1 MSLKVTSFISAVA
14 LFAVAAQTGARAA
27 DLPLPPLAP
36 PPIEEYVASG
46 WYLRGDIGMS
56 NQGVK
61 ELFNQQYTTASSV
74 QTVQKDFDS
83 APLFGLG
90 FGYQWNTW
98 LRTDVTGEYRGKAN
112 FHGLDIV
119 KTSTNTML
127 TDQYT
132 GSKSEWLVLANIYAD
147 LGTWYSF
154 TPFIGA
160 GIGASYNTISNF
172 TDTCAT
178 VSGCPGGSV
187 ATGATASKWNFA
199 WAVHAGVSYKVNSQL
214 SLEFAYRY
222 VDLGNAMSGDL
233 MTFQG
238 TNNVYNPMEFRRI
251 TSHDVK
257 FGVRWLLE
265 PPMPEQRPVMLPPLI
280 RKG

>member
-1 MSLKVTSFISAVA
+1 MLSLKVASFISAVA
-14 LFAVAAQTGARAA
+14 LFATAAQTGARAA
-27 DLPLPPLAP
+27 DLPMPPMQVP
-36 PPIEEYVASG
+36 QIEEYVASG

-56 NQGVK
+56 NQQVGS
-61 ELFNQQYTTASSV
+61 LFNVLYNSVSSV
-74 QTVQKDFDS
+74 NTVQKDFDS

-90 FGYQWNTW
+90 VGYQFNTW

-119 KTSTNTML
+119 HSGANTY
-127 TDQYT
+127 TDQYQA
-132 GSKSEWLVLANIYAD
+132 SKSEWLVLANIYAD

-154 TPFIGA
+154 TPFVGA
-160 GIGASYNTISNF
+160 GIGASRNTISNF

-187 ATGATASKWNFA
+187 ATGAETAKWNFA
-199 WAVHAGVSYKVNSQL
+199 WALHAGVAYKVNNQL

-233 MTFQG
+233 VTFNG
-238 TNNVYNPMEFRRI
+238 INNVFNPMEFRHI
-251 TSHDVK
+251 TSHDLK

-265 PPMPEQRPVMLPPLI
+265 PPMDQQPMTLPPLI

>member
-1 MSLKVTSFISAVA
+1 MSLKVTSFIGAAA

-46 WYLRGDIGMS
+46 WYLRGDIGMT
-56 NQGVK
+56 NQSVK
-61 ELFNQQYTTASSV
+61 KLDNALYSTASSV

-83 APLFGLG
+83 SPLFGLG
-90 FGYQWNTW
+90 VGYQWNTW

-119 KTSTNTML
+119 RTSTGAML

-160 GIGASYNTISNF
+160 GIGAAYNTISNF

-187 ATGATASKWNFA
+187 ATGATASKWNLA
-199 WAVHAGVSYKVNSQL
+199 WAVHAGVSYRVNSQL
-214 SLEFAYRY
+214 SFEFAYRY
-222 VDLGNAMSGDL
+222 VDLGNALSGDL
-233 MTFQG
+233 IAFTG
-238 TNNVYNPMEFRRI
+238 TNNVYNPMEFKHI
-251 TSHDVK
+251 TSHDLK

-265 PPMPEQRPVMLPPLI
+265 PPMPEQRPMMLPPLI